1 MDLFDGEPALS
12 PDPEHASGPTAKRRP
27 GRGAA
32 GPRAPL
38 ADRMRPETI
47 AEMVGQAHLLA
58 PGRPFRQAIEVGD
71 VPSLI
76 LWGPPGSGKTTLAR
90 LIAEASGRRFIAF
103 SAVMSGV
110 AEIRQVV
117 AQARDAVRAGNRGT
131 VLFIDEIHRFNK
143 AQQDAFLPHV
153 ESGLITLI
161 GATTENPSFE
171 VNSALLSRVQV
182 ATLERLAQVDIEA
195 LVERA
200 LTDQERGLGARG
212 LEVEEGAVAAIAALA
227 DGDARAALNLLEACA
242 AVASRRGKP
251 ARVTAELAGE
261 VLARKVLR
269 HDRAGDQHYDL
280 ISALIKAVR
289 GSDPDAGLYWLA
301 RLLEGGEDPLFVA
314 RRLVILAAED
324 IGNADPPALG
334 IAVQAFQGAH
344 MIGMPEARLILAQA
358 VTYLATAPKSNASY
372 MAYER
377 ARADAEAHGGLPV
390 PFHIRN
396 APTPLMKQMGYGRG
410 YRYPH
415 AEAADDQTYLP
426 EELVGRE
433 YYEPMASGFEVELR
447 ERVDEGRARRG
458 NPPASSPP
466 PPGADESD
474 GDPR

>member
-1 MDLFDGEPALS
+1 MDLFDGDPSLF
-12 PDPEHASGPTAKRRP
+12 PDPERAPGSSSPRRP
-27 GRGAA
+27 GRGSA

-38 ADRMRPETI
+38 ADRMRPERI
-47 AEMVGQAHLLA
+47 DEMVGQAHLLA
-58 PGRPFRQAIEVGD
+58 PGRPFRQAVEAGE

-117 AQARDAVRAGNRGT
+117 AQARDAMRAGNRGT

-182 ATLERLAQVDIEA
+182 VTLERLAAEDIEA
-195 LVERA
+195 LLARA
-200 LTDQERGLGARG
+200 LADQERGLGNRG
-212 LEVEEGAVAAIAALA
+212 LEVEEDAIAAIAALA
-227 DGDARAALNLLEACA
+227 DGDARSALNLLEGCA
-242 AVASRRGKP
+242 AVAARRGKP
-251 ARVTAELAGE
+251 PRVTAELAAE
-261 VLARKVLR
+261 VLSRKVLR

-280 ISALIKAVR
+280 ISALIKGVR

-324 IGNADPPALG
+324 IGNADPAALG
-334 IAVQAFQGAH
+334 VAVSTFQGVHA
-344 MIGMPEARLILAQA
+344 IGMPEARLLLAQA

-377 ARADAEAHGGLPV
+377 ARADAETHGGLAV

-415 AEAADDQTYLP
+415 SEAADDQTYLP
-426 EELVGRE
+426 AELAGRA
-433 YYEPMASGFEVELR
+433 YYEPMPSGFEVELKA
-447 ERVDEGRARRG
+447 RVEESRARRARSPA
-458 NPPASSPP
+458 PPRRSAESEDDAS
-466 PPGADESD
+466 
-474 GDPR
+474 

>member
-1 MDLFDGEPALS
+1 MDLFDGEPALF
-12 PDPEHASGPTAKRRP
+12 PDPDHGPGASGKRP
-27 GRGAA
+27 GRRTA
-32 GPRAPL
+32 GSRAPL
-38 ADRMRPETI
+38 ADRMRPETLD
-47 AEMVGQAHLLA
+47 EMVGQAHLLA
-58 PGRPFRQAIEVGD
+58 PGRPFRQAVEAGD

-90 LIAEASGRRFIAF
+90 LIAQASGRRFIAF

-110 AEIRQVV
+110 AEIRKVV
-117 AQARDAVRAGNRGT
+117 GQAQDAQRAGSRGT

-182 ATLERLAQVDIEA
+182 VTLERLAPDDIEA
-195 LVERA
+195 LLERA
-200 LTDQERGLGARG
+200 LADEERGLGGRG
-212 LEVEEGAVAAIAALA
+212 LVVEEGAVAAIASLA

-242 AVASRRGKP
+242 AVAARRGKP
-251 ARVTAELAGE
+251 PRVTAELAAD
-261 VLARKVLR
+261 VLSRKVLR

-324 IGNADPPALG
+324 IGNADPAALG
-334 IAVQAFQGAH
+334 IAVSAFQGVHA
-344 MIGMPEARLILAQA
+344 IGMPEARLILAQA
-358 VTYLATAPKSNASY
+358 ITYLATAPKSNASY

-377 ARADAEAHGGLPV
+377 ARADAETHGGLPV

-415 AEAADDQTYLP
+415 SEAAADQTYLP
-426 EELVGRE
+426 AELVGRA
-433 YYEPMASGFEVELR
+433 YYEPMDSGFEADLKARVE
-447 ERVDEGRARRG
+447 EARIRRRK
-458 NPPASSPP
+458 PSSDAPDAAS
-466 PPGADESD
+466 
-474 GDPR
+474 